1 MSGDVVALGAAALV
15 GGLCGGGLS
24 RCLAS
29 RNADSACGASS
40 SAAATTSTSSS
51 AAKQPAALPPADAAA
66 TAPPA
71 AAAAATASPNTAR
84 AVKTTTVTPAAG
96 GSAVTVAW
104 VQGEDAAAVA
114 AVRAAAGATP
124 EQLLGLRKGQRAVAM
139 TFAAVE
145 EGDCLAVDVLEE
157 GWRAA
162 SDRLRKQGNARFLA
176 GNQTGSL
183 KEFAEAL
190 KMYRKAYEAAPA
202 DGGEEAVAFTCLAK
216 NNCAQICLKW
226 DRFTDCRAVCADI
239 LSKDPS
245 NIKALYRRGV
255 AAKKLGP
262 NNLAMLNESATDLEK
277 AVLLAPGQS
286 LEADVR
292 RELQEVKELIAKLQ
306 PTQLSTA
313 ELD

>member
-1 MSGDVVALGAAALV
+1 MSGDVVALGAAAVV

-29 RNADSACGASS
+29 RSASSACGASS
-40 SAAATTSTSSS
+40 SSASASS
-51 AAKQPAALPPADAAA
+51 AAPAKQPAALPPAAAAA

-71 AAAAATASPNTAR
+71 ASTNTAR
-84 AVKTTTVTPAAG
+84 AAATKTTTVTPAAG
-96 GSAVTVAW
+96 GSAVSVAW
-104 VQGEDAAAVA
+104 VRGEDAAAVA
-114 AVRAAAGATP
+114 AVRAAAGATA

-139 TFAAVE
+139 TFSAVE

-190 KMYRKAYEAAPA
+190 KLYRKAYEAAPA
-202 DGGEEAVAFTCLAK
+202 DGGEEAVAFMCLAK

-262 NNLAMLNESATDLEK
+262 NNLAMLVCFSSHPPTLSNFLPPPPPPPQRAT
-277 AVLLAPGQS
+277 PG
-286 LEADVR
+286 E
-292 RELQEVKELIAKLQ
+292 ETY
-306 PTQLSTA
+306 PG
-313 ELD
+313 